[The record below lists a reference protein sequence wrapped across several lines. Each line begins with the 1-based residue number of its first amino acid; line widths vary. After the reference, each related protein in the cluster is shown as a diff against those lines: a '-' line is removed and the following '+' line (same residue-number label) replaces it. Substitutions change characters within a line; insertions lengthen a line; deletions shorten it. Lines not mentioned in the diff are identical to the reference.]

1 MGDGFVMVM
10 MMDGRWLCGSDDDG
24 WKVVVWW

>member
-1 MGDGFVMVM
+1 MGDGCVVVIMV
-10 MMDGRWLCGSDDDG
+10 DGRWLCGGDDDG